1 MNGTMCFKN
10 LCIVQ
15 TITMENNMPFLAYG
29 IMTITTMV
37 MAFLTFIDRH
47 RWTKPIEL
55 NNEQPIVKI
64 EGTIVQ

>member
-1 MNGTMCFKN
+1 MLEN
-10 LCIVQ
+10 
-15 TITMENNMPFLAYG
+15 NNMPFLAYG

-47 RWTKPIEL
+47 RWSKPVEL
-55 NNEQPIVKI
+55 NTEQPIVKI